1 MDSYMPY
8 EPRGGSLNI
17 SPVAT
22 VSENVAQNAQNL
34 QQDVATGSQMQV
46 QNDNVGIYNAKQ
58 TTSLEVLASL
68 SKTLNEQLQREGTR
82 RIEKQRAEARAMVLD
97 GQLTEKDLADFIDH
111 ENQAKALRKQYHND
125 LATADKILQETGS
138 YQAAK
143 KFKQLS
149 GHGQYAAIETLTDQ
163 LSKAYGPWIDNKL
176 ATDNQTQVTLP
187 DGRVITPREASSL
200 AEKAAAR
207 AELRS
212 QYLIDTGLTNVNEDI
227 IGKHRENFQK
237 ADQEYMRAAR
247 LLDSVDDSERVRQEA
262 ANTFSSSNNLNT
274 YLAELASTVD
284 ANGVRLGYAGAWKI
298 AMANIKERLA
308 AGELSKADIKLIED
322 QKIIDDPKGRTFGQ
336 LHGNKFLA
344 LRKELDARESDEW
357 QKKQAELQR
366 NATQA
371 QQDLIDALPANA
383 TNADL
388 DAAIEKYNSISDFA
402 YFKPELLEQYR
413 SEKTIDSQQIKS
425 LKKDAEKLYN
435 ANLLTSE
442 RLARFPRAIQDVYAG
457 KVAADEKAKQ
467 DAGGYKVQLKSLEN
481 AVNTAMKPT
490 PDGTKHP
497 TSGPMVA
504 ILQNEYLN
512 RVRELQAVGTPNAE
526 NVALSEVLD
535 RFDKGQKIKGSPYEK
550 TVNGF
555 VNVLPSVSSVAKTAA
570 AANAQI
576 TLLNAKLTGGNAS
589 LDIPGNYYTK
599 EELETM
605 GKGYGEPGWS
615 PGSKAV
621 YMGSKLNADPL
632 TVINRARKASGLPA
646 LGIPSS
652 LKSINTKVNP
662 QYQQFLNRY
671 QSPERSTR
679 ALNTMGFEASV
690 VPMGLGEEIAKAA
703 QANNIDPAIIAGVI
717 EWETRGKWKSEISSA
732 GAQGIAQIMPDT
744 AREFGVTNREDSAQN
759 VEFVGK
765 YLRYLTDYYQGD
777 VRKAIYA
784 YNGGMGNIDRL
795 GVGFNSE
802 NAAYYS
808 GVIKGAAKFG
818 YGNAWRDPGSIRP
831 SMQQR
836 VPFIT
841 GNTGTSTAAHVDA
854 RYWSKAKGG
863 YVNPSGLLD
872 QYVTVNGK
880 PLSKAAQV
888 TSNYGPRTHPVRG
901 GSHFHAGI
909 DYGTAAGTR
918 LDVSAKY
925 LETTWDQGG
934 GGYMSRYQLPNGDE
948 IVLMHGSKTNLRN

>member
-1 MDSYMPY
+1 MNSYMPY
-8 EPRGGSLNI
+8 EPDGGSLNI
-17 SPVAT
+17 GPGTNYASDVAT
-22 VSENVAQNAQNL
+22 NSQNL
-34 QQDVATGSQMQV
+34 QQDLGNYFQSQS
-46 QNDNVGIYNAKQ
+46 QNDKVAIENSKQ

-68 SKTLNEQLQREGTR
+68 SKTLNEQLQKEGTR

-163 LSKAYGPWIDNKL
+163 ISKAYGPWIDNKL
-176 ATDNQTQVTLP
+176 ATDGETKITLP
-187 DGRVITPREASSL
+187 DGRSITPRQANSL
-200 AEKAAAR
+200 TEKAAVR
-207 AELRS
+207 AELRN

-262 ANTFSSSNNLNT
+262 AQNFSSGNDLNT

-298 AMANIKERLA
+298 ASNTIKERLA
-308 AGELSKADIKLIED
+308 AGELSEADIKLIED
-322 QKIIDDPKGRTFGQ
+322 QKIEDDPKGRTFRE
-336 LHGNKFLA
+336 LHGNKFIA
-344 LRKELDARESDEW
+344 LRKELDARESEEW

-371 QQDLIDALPANA
+371 QQDMIDALPANA

-402 YFKPELLEQYR
+402 YFKPELLERYR
-413 SEKTIDSQQIKS
+413 SEKTIDAQQIKS
-425 LKKDAEKLYN
+425 LKNDAEKLYN
-435 ANLLTSE
+435 ANLLTKE
-442 RLARFPRAIQDVYAG
+442 RLAKFPRVIQDEYAG
-457 KVAADEKAKQ
+457 RVANDEAVKQ
-467 DAGGYKVQLKSLEN
+467 AAGGYKVQLKSLEN

-497 TSGPMVA
+497 TSGPMLA
-504 ILQNEYLN
+504 ILQNEYLK

-535 RFDKGQKIKGSPYEK
+535 RFDKGQKIKGSVYEK

-555 VNVLPSVSSVAKTAA
+555 VNVLPNVSGVAKTAA
-570 AANAQI
+570 AANSQI
-576 TLLNAKLTGGNAS
+576 KLLNAKLTGGNAS

-599 EELETM
+599 EQLETYA
-605 GKGYGEPGWS
+605 KGYGEPGWS
-615 PGSKAV
+615 PDSKAV
-621 YMGSKLNADPL
+621 YMASKLNVDPL
-632 TVINRARKASGLPA
+632 TVINRVRKASGLPA

-652 LKSINTKVNP
+652 LKSINTKVNS

-671 QSPERSTR
+671 QSPERTTR
-679 ALNTMGFEASV
+679 ALNTMGFDASV

-703 QANNIDPAIIAGVI
+703 QASNIDPAIIAGVI
-717 EWETRGKWKSEISSA
+717 EWETRGKWKSAISPA
-732 GAQGIAQIMPDT
+732 GAQGIGQIMPKT
-744 AREFGVTNREDSAQN
+744 ARQFGVTNREDNVQN
-759 VEFVGK
+759 VQFVGK
-765 YLRYLTDYYQGD
+765 YLRYLTDYYKGD

-784 YNGGMGNIDRL
+784 YNGGMGNIDSL
-795 GVGFNSE
+795 GVGFNAE
-802 NAAYYS
+802 NAAYYD

-841 GNTGTSTAAHVDA
+841 GNTGTSTGAHVDA

-863 YVNPSGLLD
+863 YVNPRGLLD

-909 DYGTAAGTR
+909 DYGTPAGTR
-918 LDVSAKY
+918 LDVAAKY
-925 LETTWDQGG
+925 LETTWDEGG

-948 IVLMHGSKTNLRN
+948 IVLMHGSKSNQRN